1 MEDVLTKV
9 FHEMPAE
16 QVFFRIGGVLYPSYD
31 VIVSIHKVLVSVYQ
45 GVEDEIRVAEP
56 LHVANIEFAIKAAQ
70 YMGVDGSQE
79 AIIRAKAAC
88 LLERL
93 CTAHGF
99 YDGNK
104 RTAYVTFILFLM
116 INGCAVHISMSDYLR
131 HVQLLKRVSSRK
143 SGSKQSVQEI
153 LHWLDS
159 QKLVFGKFSE

>member
-88 LLERL
+88 LLER
-93 CTAHGF
+93 
-99 YDGNK
+99 
-104 RTAYVTFILFLM
+104 
-116 INGCAVHISMSDYLR
+116 
-131 HVQLLKRVSSRK
+131 
-143 SGSKQSVQEI
+143 
-153 LHWLDS
+153 
-159 QKLVFGKFSE
+159 